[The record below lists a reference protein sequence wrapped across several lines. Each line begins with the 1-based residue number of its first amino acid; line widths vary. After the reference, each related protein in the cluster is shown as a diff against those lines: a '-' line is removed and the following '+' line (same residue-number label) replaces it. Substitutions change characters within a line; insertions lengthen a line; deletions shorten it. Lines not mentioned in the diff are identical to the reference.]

1 MIDPR
6 LQDVLGRAQE
16 SATDEEGGAVQ
27 AEGSATEQIRADL
40 INLAAEVDPLM
51 APIVEAAGGDLR
63 MTADGTLSASPALR
77 AAMRALVPGRDKA
90 PASPNRLVAD
100 WLSADTNSSAPVSET
115 SPYFT
120 VSHWH
125 WMAAKDLV
133 RRMPAELGPT
143 FPHLFV
149 SEAQIIH
156 DLKAWSALD
165 EHGQLTDEAAAMFG
179 AVTGHAS
186 LTVYGTVL
194 LYAQRRAPVQL
205 PATLEEFGLAA
216 AVRDVPRVTFTV
228 GVTDRE
234 VVTVLLNN
242 TSVIFTRR
250 LRSTNC
256 AEDDAAASVL
266 DLLDPD
272 GQWSPYPL
280 KAPIMLPGSV
290 VDELAT
296 SADTSGLIDT
306 EPGED
311 ATEAER
317 DADKARRDRV
327 RNGARK
333 ILAAART
340 PAAAAAVIADM
351 AASTVHALAQ
361 ITVRTDHAD
370 VSRGEQ
376 GALAMVFLRDRGVLA
391 SYPSGTGHLK
401 RVTYVA
407 GNRSGIK
414 DGIGVLGETFRGGR

>member
-1 MIDPR
+1 M
-6 LQDVLGRAQE
+6 LGQAQK
-16 SATDEEGGAVQ
+16 SATGESGGEAH
-27 AEGSATEQIRADL
+27 AESSSTKQIRADL
-40 INLAAEVDPLM
+40 MNLAAEVDPRM

-63 MTADGTLSASPALR
+63 MSADGTLSASPALR

-100 WLSADTNSSAPVSET
+100 WLSADTTNSIPVSET

-125 WMAAKDLV
+125 WMAAKELV

-156 DLKAWSALD
+156 DLKAWSALNQ
-165 EHGQLTDEAAAMFG
+165 HGQLTDEAAAMFG
-179 AVTGHAS
+179 AITGHAS

-194 LYAQRRAPVQL
+194 LYAQRRPPVEL
-205 PATLEEFGLAA
+205 PATLKKFGLAA
-216 AVRDVPRVTFTV
+216 AVRDVPRVTFTI

-256 AEDDAAASVL
+256 IEDDAAKSVL

-272 GQWSPYPL
+272 EQWPAYQL

-290 VDELAT
+290 VDDLAT
-296 SADTSGLIDT
+296 DPDTTGLIVT
-306 EPGED
+306 EPDEESTD
-311 ATEAER
+311 AER
-317 DADKARRDRV
+317 AADAARRDQV
-327 RNGARK
+327 RNGARRV
-333 ILAAART
+333 LAAART
-340 PAAAAAVIADM
+340 PAAAAAVVADI
-351 AASTVHALAQ
+351 AASTTHALAQ
-361 ITVRTDHAD
+361 VTVRTDHAD
-370 VSRGEQ
+370 VARGDQ
-376 GALAMVFLRDRGVLA
+376 GALAIVFLRGRGVLA
-391 SYPSGTGHLK
+391 SYPSGSGHLR
-401 RVTYVA
+401 RVTYAA

-414 DGIGVLGETFRGGR
+414 SAIEVLGNAYREG